1 MKNINKIALV
11 TFLVA
16 SVAQAQ
22 MPGGPVNS
30 ITVSP
35 SWGAPAAATSDGAI
49 AIGSNAIAGLTDS
62 GGLSTLLIA
71 PNWAYADQTAVGTSA
86 LSWGQGDSSYGFGA
100 VAVSNPILG
109 TTASA
114 TAIGSASSAWG
125 NNSVALGYRALA
137 GSTGGAP
144 TTAPTVVNA
153 TAIGGL
159 SSAQADNSSALGA
172 GAVVTS
178 AGVNSVALGAGS
190 VATQANTVEVGG
202 RRITG
207 VAAGTAATDAVNL
220 GQLQAAIAGLGG
232 GDSTEILNQA
242 NAYTDNAIRD
252 LRKEYSQAI
261 AAVAASPILPA
272 LARGEQAIAVGG
284 GFYNGQQAIGILY
297 GRAISDRA
305 LINAGVSAAA
315 GGKAVGR
322 VGAAWKW

>member
-1 MKNINKIALV
+1 MQNINKIAFAVL
-11 TFLVA
+11 FAA
-16 SVAQAQ
+16 STAHAQ
-22 MPGGPVNS
+22 MPPGPVNS
-30 ITVSP
+30 VVVSP
-35 SWGAPAAATSDGAI
+35 AWGAPAAATSDGAI
-49 AIGSNAIAGLTDS
+49 AIGSNAIAGQTDS
-62 GGLSTLLIA
+62 GGLPTLALT
-71 PNWAYADQTAVGTSA
+71 PGWSYADQTAVGTSA

-100 VAVSNPILG
+100 VAVSNPPLG

-114 TAIGSASSAWG
+114 TAIGSGASAWG
-125 NNSVALGYRALA
+125 NNSVSLGYHAYSG
-137 GSTGGAP
+137 GSSGGAP
-144 TTAPTVVNA
+144 TVAPTVSNA

-159 SSAQADNSSALGA
+159 SSAQADNSTALGA
-172 GAVVTS
+172 GAS
-178 AGVNSVALGAGS
+178 ATAVNSVALGAGS

-220 GQLQAAIAGLGG
+220 GQLQAAIAGVSG
-232 GDSTEILNQA
+232 GDSTQILNQA

-261 AAVAASPILPA
+261 AAVAASPVLPA

-284 GFYNGQQAIGILY
+284 GFYNGQQAIGVMY

>member
-1 MKNINKIALV
+1 MNNINKIALAAL
-11 TFLVA
+11 LVA
-16 SVAQAQ
+16 STAHAQ
-22 MPGGPVNS
+22 MPVGPVNS
-30 ITVSP
+30 VVVSP
-35 SWGAPAAATSDGAI
+35 SWGAPAAATSEGAI
-49 AIGSNAIAGLTDS
+49 AIGSNAIAGLTGS
-62 GGLSTLLIA
+62 GGFPSLVIS
-71 PNWAYADQTAVGTSA
+71 PNWAYADQTAIGTAA
-86 LSWGQGDSSYGFGA
+86 LSWGQGDSAYGFGA
-100 VAVSNPILG
+100 IAASNPALG

-114 TAIGSASSAWG
+114 TAIGSGASAWG
-125 NNSVALGYRALA
+125 NNSVSIGYHAYSG

-144 TTAPTVVNA
+144 TVAPTVVNA

-159 SSAQADNSSALGA
+159 SSAQADNSTALGA
-172 GAVVTS
+172 GAT
-178 AGVNSVALGAGS
+178 ATAVNSVALGAGS

-232 GDSTEILNQA
+232 GDTTNILNQA

-261 AAVAASPILPA
+261 AAVAASPVLPA

-284 GFYNGQQAIGILY
+284 GFYNGQTAIGVLY